1 MCRYASGRL
10 RLRAAAAAIVRWRE
24 AVELHKEKRALLKGA
39 VQLFVVGSCTAV
51 ESSRPIA

>member
-1 MCRYASGRL
+1 M
-10 RLRAAAAAIVRWRE
+10 RAAAAAIVRWRE